1 MSTAKTVK
9 QLREISGAGMMDC
22 KKALTEADG
31 NMEAA
36 IEWLR
41 KKGTA
46 TAEKKSN
53 RTTSEGVIARHLAD
67 DGKSGTLVE
76 INCETDF
83 VAKNESFQKFC
94 NEVATVLN
102 DNPEA
107 DLEEKRANM
116 VAEIGENVRI
126 FRHKSLSIDGNG
138 AVAAYIHH
146 GAKVGVLVAAET
158 GKEETTGSDA
168 FRTLLKDLTLQITAA
183 SPSVVNRDGL
193 DQAVIEKEREI
204 AAEQFKDK
212 PAQAIE
218 KIVDGKMEK
227 YFSENCLVDQ
237 AFVKQGDLAVKD
249 HVAAVGKSLEDAINV
264 KGFLRFQVGEII
276 YQPLKTPK

>member
-1 MSTAKTVK
+1 MAEITVAQIGK
-9 QLREISGAGMMDC
+9 LRQQTGAGMMDC

-31 NMEAA
+31 DMEAA

-46 TAEKKSN
+46 TAEKKSS
-53 RTTSEGVIARHLAD
+53 RTTSEGVIARHLAA

-83 VAKNESFQKFC
+83 VAKNEKFQEFC
-94 NEVATVLN
+94 NEAATALN
-102 DNPEA
+102 DDPEA

-116 VAEIGENVRI
+116 VAEIGENVR
-126 FRHKSLSIDGNG
+126 FTRNQSLGIEGHG

-158 GKEETTGSDA
+158 GKAETAGSDA
-168 FRTLLKDLTLQITAA
+168 FKVLLGDLALQITAA
-183 SPSVVNRDGL
+183 SPAVVKRDDL
-193 DQAVIEKEREI
+193 DQAVVEKERDF

-218 KIVDGKMEK
+218 KIVDGKIEK
-227 YFSENCLVDQ
+227 YFSEHCLVDQ
-237 AFVKQGDLAVKD
+237 PFVKQGDLAVKD
-249 HVAAVGKSLEDAINV
+249 HIAAVGKELEDAINV
-264 KGFLRFQVGEII
+264 KGFLRFQVGET
-276 YQPLKTPK
+276 QED